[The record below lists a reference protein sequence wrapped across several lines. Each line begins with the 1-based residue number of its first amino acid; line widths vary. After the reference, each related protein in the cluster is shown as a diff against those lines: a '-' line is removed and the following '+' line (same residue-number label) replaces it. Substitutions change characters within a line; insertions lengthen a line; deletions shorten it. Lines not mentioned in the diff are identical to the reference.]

1 MPVGIMPTSCA
12 SWEFRCVCPASKGGF
27 GLMEAIEFEDEEG
40 CIAIVIGF
48 AFECLDLIVDSFEFA
63 G

>member
-1 MPVGIMPTSCA
+1 M
-12 SWEFRCVCPASKGGF
+12 FLDASKGGF

-40 CIAIVIGF
+40 CIAIAIGF